1 MKSLEMIRIFRN
13 TAYNGKNKGVK
24 IKLQK
29 ALIIKEWVSCK
40 KRRMKTEK
48 KWVDKRKIRTNRAK
62 KTMRREIVLGMESL
76 MLPNDVVIIKSGPCQ
91 VSGFPSSASGKESA
105 CLSRRHK
112 RHEFDPWVGKIPWS
126 KKWHPAPLS
135 CLENCL
141 DRGDWWSTVHGVT
154 EFDTTGHMC
163 VANH

>member
-29 ALIIKEWVSCK
+29 ALIIKEWVSYK

-62 KTMRREIVLGMESL
+62 KTMRLEIVLSMESL
-76 MLPNDVVIIKSGPCQ
+76 MLPNDVVINKSGPCQ
-91 VSGFPSSASGKESA
+91 VSGFPSSASGIEPA
-105 CLSRRHK
+105 YQCRRHK
-112 RHEFDPWVGKIPWS
+112 RHEFDPWVGEILWRR
-126 KKWHPAPLS
+126 KWQPTSVFLPAKS
-135 CLENCL
+135 
-141 DRGDWWSTVHGVT
+141 HGQRSLAGYSPGSQSWT
-154 EFDTTGHMC
+154 
-163 VANH
+163 